1 MGGCLITKEE
11 MTIIR
16 LILNM
21 REGQKNSFSIS

>member
-21 REGQKNSFSIS
+21 PEGQNK